1 MRFFF
6 VKSKA
11 LTNLHNLML
20 YSIFGE
26 NLFHA
31 VLVGVGDEHL
41 AEMVLA
47 HHAKQFGDAGTV
59 QFVENIIQQQ
69 DGLYL
74 FALERIV
81 ELGQAQSQRERLLLS
96 LRAVAFHRLAV
107 DEEKE
112 IVFVDTKI
120 GEAAPGIRH
129 GCTLQTLLIGAG
141 EQSRLVLDF
150 HFLLT
155 VRQLL
160 VMLLEYRRDVL
171 DEILPAGE
179 DEIAQRDHLLVQNLA
194 NGSIHFAALEHL
206 FQQRIALHQKFAVR
220 DELLQIFG
228 IELRDD
234 GVEELAAHL
243 TAPVD
248 DVAVVGR
255 DHHHGEKAD
264 VGTQTGILLLVGP
277 HRLVSVFV
285 GATHLRV
292 VLGLTVEKLSVNGE
306 KIRVEAHRKDILRG
320 EIALAE
326 RQVIDGVQQV
336 GLATAVPPDDAVH
349 ILVKRELSLLVAFEI
364 GNMYVF

>member
-1 MRFFF
+1 M
-6 VKSKA
+6 
-11 LTNLHNLML
+11 
-20 YSIFGE
+20 
-26 NLFHA
+26 
-31 VLVGVGDEHL
+31 
-41 AEMVLA
+41 
-47 HHAKQFGDAGTV
+47 HAKV
-59 QFVENIIQQQ
+59 
-69 DGLYL
+69 
-74 FALERIV
+74 
-81 ELGQAQSQRERLLLS
+81 
-96 LRAVAFHRLAV
+96 
-107 DEEKE
+107 
-112 IVFVDTKI
+112 
-120 GEAAPGIRH
+120 GEAASRVGHR
-129 GCTLQTLLIGAG
+129 CALQALRIGAG
-141 EQSRLVLDF
+141 EQSRLILDF

-155 VRQLL
+155 VGQLAI
-160 VMLLEYRRDVL
+160 VFLEYRRDVL

-179 DEIAQRDHLLVQNLA
+179 DEIAQRNHLFINNLA
-194 NGSIHFAALEHL
+194 NGGIHPAALEHL
-206 FQQRIALHQKFAVR
+206 LQQRVALHEQLAVR
-220 DELLQIFG
+220 DELLQILG

-326 RQVIDGVQQV
+326 RQVINGVQQV